1 MGICMSCD
9 AADEGAAA
17 AWVVLPSGELREY
30 APPATAAMALE
41 EAGGAGGGQGS
52 SWFLCDADGM
62 VFEGPVAVAAVDP
75 GEELQPGQIY
85 FVLPA
90 EMQRRRL
97 TRDEVAALAVKA
109 SSALVK
115 AAAEAAAAQPS
126 SPCRRRRR
134 GGAVAPLVFPVPE
147 EDYAAAEPVSP
158 VSPAAKT
165 VVAAAQK
172 RRVACRGGR
181 ATRFSPDLTAIP
193 ESE

>member
-17 AWVVLPSGELREY
+17 ARVVLPSGELREY
-30 APPATAAMALE
+30 APPATPAMALE
-41 EAGGAGGGQGS
+41 EAGGQG

-62 VFEGPVAVAAVDP
+62 VLEGPVAVAAVAS

-97 TRDEVAALAVKA
+97 TGDEVAALAVKA

-115 AAAEAAAAQPS
+115 AAAAAAAAQPS
-126 SPCRRRRR
+126 SPCRRLRR
-134 GGAVAPLVFPVPE
+134 GAVAPLVFPVPE
-147 EDYAAAEPVSP
+147 EEYAAADPVSP
-158 VSPAAKT
+158 VAAKP
-165 VVAAAQK
+165 AQK

-181 ATRFSPDLTAIP
+181 PTRFSPDLTAIP
-193 ESE
+193 EGE

>member
-1 MGICMSCD
+1 
-9 AADEGAAA
+9 
-17 AWVVLPSGELREY
+17 
-30 APPATAAMALE
+30 
-41 EAGGAGGGQGS
+41 
-52 SWFLCDADGM
+52 M
-62 VFEGPVAVAAVDP
+62 VFEGPVAVAAVAP

-97 TRDEVAALAVKA
+97 TRDEVAKLAVKA

-134 GGAVAPLVFPVPE
+134 GAVAPLVFPVPDE
-147 EDYAAAEPVSP
+147 EYAAADPASP
-158 VSPAAKT
+158 VSPR
-165 VVAAAQK
+165 VASPQK

-181 ATRFSPDLTAIP
+181 AATRFSPDLTAIP

>member
-1 MGICMSCD
+1 MGICLSCD

-17 AWVVLPSGELREY
+17 ARVVFPSGELREY

-41 EAGGAGGGQGS
+41 EAGGQG

-62 VFEGPVAVAAVDP
+62 VFEGPVSVAAVAP

-115 AAAEAAAAQPS
+115 AAAEAAAAMPS
-126 SPCRRRRR
+126 SPCRRRCRC
-134 GGAVAPLVFPVPE
+134 AVAPLVFPVPE
-147 EDYAAAEPVSP
+147 DDYAAAEPVSP
-158 VSPAAKT
+158 VSAAKT
-165 VVAAAQK
+165 VAAAQK
-172 RRVACRGGR
+172 RRVSCRGGR
-181 ATRFSPDLTAIP
+181 PTRFSPDLTAIP